1 MAATRSRAEKSL
13 RGRSSVLNRRSRFH
27 ISRKNLEQPAIH
39 EPAQK
44 IHQVGTQQ
52 FRFDVELGEKLL

>member
-1 MAATRSRAEKSL
+1 MAATRSRAEKEPARAL
-13 RGRSSVLNRRSRFH
+13 QRAKPPEPFPHQQEELGA
-27 ISRKNLEQPAIH
+27 PAIH

-52 FRFDVELGEKLL
+52 FRFDVELGESSW